1 MASKKSVGDR
11 HESHS
16 PDTLTRPLDDQS
28 HSISVTWAS
37 HRRAS
42 RAQEDLGKQA
52 AIHALALNGSPEQ
65 AAQVCFQTMFKRR
78 HLMFDGV
85 AIVIDGEI
93 FVMKPYFPLE
103 GSSFLSKYTMP
114 RSEGQAS
121 ITILHI
127 QSIIGE

>member
-52 AIHALALNGSPEQ
+52 ALRTLAFNGSPEQ
-65 AAQVCFQTMFKRR
+65 AAHVCVQTMFRRR
-78 HLMFDGV
+78 HMLFDGIS
-85 AIVIDGEI
+85 IVIDREI

-103 GSSFLSKYTMP
+103 GSSSLSKYTML

-121 ITILHI
+121 ITILYI
-127 QSIIGE
+127 QSNIGE